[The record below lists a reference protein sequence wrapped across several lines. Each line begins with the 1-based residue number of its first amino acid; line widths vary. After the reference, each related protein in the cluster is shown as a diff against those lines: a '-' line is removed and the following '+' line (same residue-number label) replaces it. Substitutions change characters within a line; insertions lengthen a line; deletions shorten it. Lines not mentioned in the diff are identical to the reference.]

1 MKIRHIVA
9 VALLSLLFPAKS
21 ALAQLSF
28 PASATTS
35 YKTGSVDTSSGITPC
50 PVPAAKTCLTLSTPS
65 SIAVG
70 DFNNDGKLDL
80 AVINQVPVKVGS
92 EFKFYL
98 SVLLGNGDGTFSD
111 TPILTETGGGTPCPS
126 NANLATCDRG
136 VVGLAGDFNE
146 DGKDDL
152 VVIYFGNPTGS
163 GGPVTNGK
171 VGLFL
176 SNGDGTFAAPTFT
189 TVGLGAIN
197 GAVGQLTSS
206 GHLDVVVVN
215 REDTPNGSIS
225 VLLGNGG
232 GGLSV
237 ANCDGA
243 TTTANTCEVGK
254 KPSAVAIGQFDAD
267 GVADLAVTSLTDSKV
282 TLLKGDGV
290 HPGQFAPFPT
300 PTAEVTLQ
308 SIQIIADDFNRD
320 GKTDLAVLNQQTK
333 TVSMLFGNGDGTFTE
348 LSKKTLLLG
357 KTPVGMVAADFD
369 GDGTLDLAFVFFP
382 GKLAGVFA
390 GRGDG
395 TFSNKPE
402 QLKVPG
408 TSTGNFALAAFNV
421 NRDPAPPDN
430 PPPPCSIVGAECHL
444 AFANGTIVV
453 FENQTPFPTSV
464 TVTVT
469 SPNGG
474 ETFAV
479 GSTQTITWDTALVPP
494 DFPFGNAEISLSTD
508 SGATFKTIKT
518 TPNTGTF
525 LWKVPK
531 SLTTTGRIRVCS
543 ANYPG
548 LCDMSNAD
556 FTIQ

>member
-1 MKIRHIVA
+1 MKIRYA
-9 VALLSLLFPAKS
+9 VAIAVFSLLFPWQA

-28 PASATTS
+28 PTSTT
-35 YKTGSVDTSSGITPC
+35 YKTGTVDTTSGTTPC
-50 PVPAAKTCLTLSTPS
+50 PAPTAKTCLTLSTPS

-92 EFKFYL
+92 EFKFYV
-98 SVLLGNGDGTFSD
+98 SVLLGNGDGTFGPPPPSD
-111 TPILTETGGGTPCPS
+111 PAILTEIGAGTPCPS
-126 NANLATCDRG
+126 NTNNLALCDRG
-136 VVGLAGDFNE
+136 VVVLAGDFNG

-152 VVIYFGNPTGS
+152 LIVYFGNPTGNNA
-163 GGPVTNGK
+163 TNGK

-176 SNGDGTFAAPTFT
+176 SNGDGTFAAPTYT

-215 REDTPNGSIS
+215 REEDSIS
-225 VLLGNGG
+225 VLLGNGS

-243 TTTANTCEVGK
+243 TTTANTCEVGN

-267 GVADLAVTSLTDSKV
+267 GKADLAVTSLIDSKV
-282 TLLKGDGV
+282 TLLKGDGTGKFT
-290 HPGQFAPFPT
+290 PFAT
-300 PTAEVTLQ
+300 PTMAVALQ
-308 SIQIIADDFNRD
+308 SIQIIADDFNGD
-320 GKTDLAVLNQQTK
+320 GKVDLAVLNQQTK

-348 LSKKTLLLG
+348 PSKKTLLLG
-357 KTPVGMVAADFD
+357 KIPVGMAAADFD

-382 GKLAGVFA
+382 GKLAGVFP

-395 TFSNKPE
+395 TFGKPV

-408 TSTGNFALAAFNV
+408 TSTGNFSVAAAPFDNG
-421 NRDPAPPDN
+421 DPTRP
-430 PPPPCSIVGAECHL
+430 HL
-444 AFANGTIVV
+444 AISNGIVAV
-453 FENQTPFPTSV
+453 MDNQTPFPTSV

-469 SPNGG
+469 APNGG
-474 ETFAV
+474 QTFTV
-479 GSTQTITWDTALVPP
+479 GSTQTITWNAILVPP
-494 DFPFGNAEISLSTD
+494 NFPFGNAEISLSTD
-508 SGATFKTIKT
+508 SGVTFKTIKT
-518 TPNTGTF
+518 APNTGTF
-525 LWKVPK
+525 LWKVSASP
-531 SLTTTGRIRVCS
+531 TTHARIRVCS

-548 LCDMSNAD
+548 LCDISDAD